1 MMTSI
6 VPMLTN
12 IILFLA
18 PKGAY
23 EVQIKDPI
31 RDSGGATYS
40 LDIAGDLTFVFC
52 DHPVLYYYL
61 E

>member
-1 MMTSI
+1 MTGLRKYQDDIELEPSI
-6 VPMLTN
+6 SS
-12 IILFLA
+12 
-18 PKGAY
+18 
-23 EVQIKDPI
+23 KDPI

-52 DHPVLYYYL
+52 DHPVLYYNL

>member
-1 MMTSI
+1 MKSEMKRNGQGQT
-6 VPMLTN
+6 
-12 IILFLA
+12 
-18 PKGAY
+18 
-23 EVQIKDPI
+23 KDPI

-40 LDIAGDLTFVFC
+40 RDIGVDRTSVFC